1 MQKNVKKYSKNLAV
15 SIIYCNFAPTKQHY
29 LVTAP
34 QGHKKQSNMANVIKS
49 AILAVNG
56 KKSQLVIDN
65 GQMYFGSHTAGWG
78 TNPQELGIKSGW
90 GWKYVARLGA
100 TDQTDIDDLQSWAQ
114 AIGNVIGQPV
124 TSIEVRENP
133 TPKPKPAPA
142 QEQEQEPTPAPVETP
157 APAQE
162 QEHAAPA
169 ETAKPK
175 PAPIPQA
182 QTAPQGDP
190 SNVLAGLSNFL
201 ASDVYNR
208 VLANLQPVLEQLTQ
222 QAAANAAAPAQQI
235 VVKTLDG
242 TEHNVEGQ
250 THKDFARILNIVANN
265 IPVLLHGEA
274 GTGKTTL
281 AKQIAQALGLDFY
294 KQGFAGTKYD
304 YTGYIDANGQ
314 RVETPA
320 ARAYKYGGLLLLD
333 EIFASDPQALLAING
348 MRDGDPVEFAGELI
362 YPHKN
367 FRLVCADNTIG
378 MGATDGYDR
387 NEQDISFVN
396 GLARVE
402 VFADPN
408 IELANCGGDAALLEY
423 YTDLKKAVKTCG
435 VSLPISPRDM
445 RRAAKIKLISN
456 NDLAFTLKTST
467 LSGLQQDILRT
478 LFVNLDHKENIWAQ
492 AHKTLI
498 GLAA

>member
-1 MQKNVKKYSKNLAV
+1 
-15 SIIYCNFAPTKQHY
+15 
-29 LVTAP
+29 
-34 QGHKKQSNMANVIKS
+34 MANVIKS

-114 AIGNVIGQPV
+114 AIANVIGQPV

-133 TPKPKPAPA
+133 APKPKPAPV
-142 QEQEQEPTPAPVETP
+142 PTDGQPAN
-157 APAQE
+157 PAQE
-162 QEHAAPA
+162 QEHANPAPVPTPA
-169 ETAKPK
+169 QEQEQDQEHANPAPVETPQPK
-175 PAPIPQA
+175 PAPIPTPQA
-182 QTAPQGDP
+182 NTANGDP

-250 THKDFARILNIVANN
+250 THKDFARILNVVANN
-265 IPVLLHGEA
+265 IPTLLVGKA

-304 YTGYIDANGQ
+304 YTGYIDANGN

-387 NEQDISFVN
+387 NEQDVSFIN
-396 GLARVE
+396 GLARIE

-408 IELANCGGDAALLEY
+408 IELANCGGDATLLEY
-423 YTDLKKAVKTCG
+423 YNDLRKAVETCG
-435 VSLPISPRDM
+435 VNLPVSPRDM
-445 RRAAKIKLISN
+445 RRAAKIKLLAN
-456 NDLAFTLKTST
+456 NDLVWTLKTST
-467 LSGLQQDILRT
+467 LCGLQQDILRT
-478 LFVNLDHKENIWAQ
+478 LFVNLDHKENVWAQ
-492 AHKTLI
+492 AHKQLI
-498 GLAA
+498 TEAA

>member
-1 MQKNVKKYSKNLAV
+1 MT
-15 SIIYCNFAPTKQHY
+15 TK
-29 LVTAP
+29 
-34 QGHKKQSNMANVIKS
+34 VIKS

-100 TDQTDIDDLQSWAQ
+100 TDQQTIGDLQTWAN
-114 AIGNVIGQPV
+114 AIGNVIGHPV

-133 TPKPKPAPA
+133 APKPKPTPVPTDGQPAPA
-142 QEQEQEPTPAPVETP
+142 QEQEPTPAPVETP

-162 QEHAAPA
+162 QEHAAPT

-235 VVKTLDG
+235 VVKTIDG
-242 TEHNVEGQ
+242 AEHNVEGQ

-396 GLARVE
+396 GLARIE
-402 VFADPN
+402 VFSDPN

-445 RRAAKIKLISN
+445 RRAAQIKVISN

-478 LFVNLDHKENIWAQ
+478 LFANLDHKENIWAQ
-492 AHKTLI
+492 AHQTLI

>member
-1 MQKNVKKYSKNLAV
+1 
-15 SIIYCNFAPTKQHY
+15 
-29 LVTAP
+29 
-34 QGHKKQSNMANVIKS
+34 MANVIKS

-133 TPKPKPAPA
+133 APVPTPAQEQEQEHANPAPVETPKPKPAPI
-142 QEQEQEPTPAPVETP
+142 PTPQAN
-157 APAQE
+157 
-162 QEHAAPA
+162 
-169 ETAKPK
+169 TAN
-175 PAPIPQA
+175 
-182 QTAPQGDP
+182 GDP

-208 VLANLQPVLEQLTQ
+208 VLTNLQPVLEQLTQ

-304 YTGYIDANGQ
+304 YTGYIDANGN

-445 RRAAKIKLISN
+445 RRAAKIKVISN

>member
-1 MQKNVKKYSKNLAV
+1 
-15 SIIYCNFAPTKQHY
+15 
-29 LVTAP
+29 
-34 QGHKKQSNMANVIKS
+34 MANVIKS

-56 KKSQLVIDN
+56 KKSQLVISN

-78 TNPQELGIKSGW
+78 TNPQELGVKSGW
-90 GWKYVARLGA
+90 GWKYIACLGA
-100 TDQTDIDDLQSWAQ
+100 TDQQTIDDLQSWAQ
-114 AIGNVIGQPV
+114 AISNVIGQPV

-133 TPKPKPAPA
+133 APKPKPAPVPTDGQPA
-142 QEQEQEPTPAPVETP
+142 PQEQEHAAPAETP
-157 APAQE
+157 TQE

-175 PAPIPQA
+175 PAPIPTPQA
-182 QTAPQGDP
+182 NAAPTGDP
-190 SNVLAGLSNFL
+190 SNILAGLGTYL

-222 QAAANAAAPAQQI
+222 QAAANAAAPAHQI
-235 VVKTLDG
+235 VVKQLDG

-250 THKDFARILNIVANN
+250 THKDFGRILNIVANN
-265 IPVLLHGEA
+265 IPVLLHGKA

-320 ARAYKYGGLLLLD
+320 AKAYKYGGLLLLD

-362 YPHKN
+362 YPHKD

-387 NEQDISFVN
+387 NEQDISFIN
-396 GLARVE
+396 GLARIE

-423 YTDLKKAVKTCG
+423 YTDLRKAVETCG

-445 RRAAKIKLISN
+445 RRAAKIKLLAN
-456 NDLAFTLKTST
+456 NDLVFTLKTST

-478 LFVNLDHKENIWAQ
+478 LFVNLDHKENVWAQ
-492 AHKTLI
+492 AHKQLI

>member
-1 MQKNVKKYSKNLAV
+1 MT
-15 SIIYCNFAPTKQHY
+15 TK
-29 LVTAP
+29 
-34 QGHKKQSNMANVIKS
+34 VIKS

-100 TDQTDIDDLQSWAQ
+100 TDQQTIGDLQTWAN

-133 TPKPKPAPA
+133 APKPKPAPVPTDGQPA
-142 QEQEQEPTPAPVETP
+142 PAQEQEPTPAPVETP

-162 QEHAAPA
+162 QEHAAPT

-235 VVKTLDG
+235 VVKTIDG
-242 TEHNVEGQ
+242 AEHNVEGQ
-250 THKDFARILNIVANN
+250 THKDFSRILNIVANN

-396 GLARVE
+396 GLARIE
-402 VFADPN
+402 VFPDPN

-445 RRAAKIKLISN
+445 RRAAQIKVISN

-478 LFVNLDHKENIWAQ
+478 LFANLDHKENIWAQ
-492 AHKTLI
+492 AHQTLI

>member
-1 MQKNVKKYSKNLAV
+1 
-15 SIIYCNFAPTKQHY
+15 
-29 LVTAP
+29 
-34 QGHKKQSNMANVIKS
+34 MANVIKS

-114 AIGNVIGQPV
+114 AIANVIGQPV
-124 TSIEVRENP
+124 TSIEVRE
-133 TPKPKPAPA
+133 TPAPRPKSATDDQPAPAPQEQA
-142 QEQEQEPTPAPVETP
+142 QEQEQANPTTDDQPAPQEQEQAQEQANP
-157 APAQE
+157 APATDDKPRKQ
-162 QEHAAPA
+162 ANPFA
-169 ETAKPK
+169 AKP
-175 PAPIPQA
+175 
-182 QTAPQGDP
+182 QTANPVDP

-201 ASDVYNR
+201 ATDVYNR
-208 VLANLQPVLEQLTQ
+208 VVNELTPVIEKLTA
-222 QAAANAAAPAQQI
+222 QAAKQAQTATVQLE
-235 VVKTLDG
+235 VKTLTG
-242 TEHNVEGQ
+242 
-250 THKDFARILNIVANN
+250 THKVDGHTHKEFPFVLDLVNN
-265 IPVLLHGEA
+265 KIPTLLTGEA

-281 AKQIAQALGLDFY
+281 AKHVAQALGLDFY

-333 EIFASDPQALLAING
+333 EVFASDAQALLAING

-362 YPHKN
+362 YPHEN
-367 FRLVCADNTIG
+367 FRLICADNTIG

-387 NEQDISFVN
+387 NEQDISFIN

-402 VFADPN
+402 ISADPN
-408 IELANCGGDAALLEY
+408 IELANCGGDASLLEY
-423 YTDLKKAVKTCG
+423 YNDLKKAVKVCG
-435 VSLPISPRDM
+435 VTLPVSPRDM
-445 RRAAKIKLISN
+445 RRAAKIRQLTN
-456 NDLAFTLKTST
+456 GNLAQTLKTST
-467 LSGLQQDILRT
+467 LCGLQQDILRT
-478 LFVNLDHKENIWAQ
+478 LFVNLDHKTNVWAQ
-492 AHKTLI
+492 AHKQLI
-498 GLAA
+498 SEAA